1 MMNNK
6 RNHKFIGLS
15 FALAPPES
23 QQNLLLIEYQQVKYF
38 KECNC

>member
-1 MMNNK
+1 MVEEG
-6 RNHKFIGLS
+6 RNHQAIFIPL
-15 FALAPPES
+15 LES